1 MGDVALHPQRTFG
14 NTKMVLVVTP
24 GELLLAS
31 GEWRSAVL
39 VHTLQDRTELPIR
52 QSDLVHGV
60 DRAETLYHRAGARH
74 RVVSTCEK

>member
-1 MGDVALHPQRTFG
+1 MDRLDLDDNPMKRREKGCINHSTELKVGDVALHPQRTFG

-31 GEWRSAVL
+31 GEWRPAVL

-52 QSDLVHGV
+52 
-60 DRAETLYHRAGARH
+60 
-74 RVVSTCEK
+74 